1 MSSSAATPNGPTLST
16 NYHTHSRYCDGQ
28 GEIEDYVRAAIAA
41 GMTSLG
47 ISSHAPVP
55 FENGYALRPDKLD
68 EYVAEVRRLQAAYAG
83 QIEIALG
90 TEVDVIPG
98 IESYFTGTILTKG
111 FDYLIGSVHFVGTD
125 PHTGAPW
132 EFDAGPDHFAQG
144 LNDWYEGDF
153 RRLAE
158 DFYAIARTV
167 PTFLPG
173 IAIVGHMDRI
183 KRFNYD
189 DQYFHEDA
197 PWYRDLVEGAL
208 RAYADAGTIVELNTA
223 GWRTRTGAPFPSAW
237 ITDRCH
243 ALGIRMTINTD
254 AHQPTLL
261 QAGHPQAIAQLRASG
276 YGEVWVRRQGAW
288 VAEGLPE

>member
-1 MSSSAATPNGPTLST
+1 MATPTGPTLPT

-28 GEIEDYVRAAIAA
+28 GEIEDYVRAAIAQ

-55 FENGYALRPDKLD
+55 FANGYALRPEKLD
-68 EYVAEVRRLQAAYAG
+68 AYVAEVRRLQAAHAG
-83 QIEIALG
+83 QIAIALG

-98 IESYFTGTILTKG
+98 IETYFAGTILTKG
-111 FDYLIGSVHFVGTD
+111 FDYFIGSVHFVGTD
-125 PHTGAPW
+125 PHTGDPW
-132 EFDAGPDHFAQG
+132 EFDAGPDHFAAG

-167 PTFLPG
+167 PHFIPG

-189 DQYFHEDA
+189 NQYFSEDA
-197 PWYRDLVEGAL
+197 PWYRELVEGAL
-208 RAYADAGTIVELNTA
+208 SAYAEAGTIVELNTA
-223 GWRTRTGAPFPSAW
+223 GWRTRTGAPFPSPW
-237 ITDRCH
+237 ITSRCH
-243 ALGIRMTINTD
+243 ELGIRMTINTD
-254 AHQPTLL
+254 AHQPTPL
-261 QAGHPQAIAQLRASG
+261 QAGHPQAIAQLRAAG
-276 YGEVWVRRQGAW
+276 YREVWVLRQGAW
-288 VAEGLPE
+288 VAEALPE